1 MRRLRQKISS
11 IYCTV
16 ICNYPSPAQE
26 QPFTVGLFCITKTV
40 KFTRYALLVFVRSCS
55 SINNKIISLKIFV
68 SPQPVG
74 GPSKRKKIRALG
86 TYPVCPLVKTAL
98 HVVRIDA
105 VLSYTMLH
113 VATVL
118 CVCVCFLDTRL
129 SELYKNGWTD
139 QRATLGLG
147 SFLYVFAICIVH
159 RLLLCFH
166 CLVHL
171 RTKSRE

>member
-1 MRRLRQKISS
+1 MLDSGAERPGFKSQSRRCRV
-11 IYCTV
+11 TV
-16 ICNYPSPAQE
+16 LGKL
-26 QPFTVGLFCITKTV
+26 FTPIMPL
-40 KFTRYALLVFVRSCS
+40 FTRYALLVFVRSCS

-105 VLSYTMLH
+105 ALSYTMLH

-166 CLVHL
+166 CLVYL